1 MSNGEPQRSM
11 ESPVAWP
18 SYKGFPPD
26 RDPVT
31 KKAIDYALKPHGGR
45 FALTLTLALAL
56 ALALTLAL
64 TLTLT
69 RALTLT
75 LTRALALTCVLL
87 CWGIVQKRKRPRTWV
102 RGWGWG

>member
-69 RALTLT
+69 RALALTPTLT
-75 LTRALALTCVLL
+75 LTLTPTLT
-87 CWGIVQKRKRPRTWV
+87 RT
-102 RGWGWG
+102 RT

>member
-31 KKAIDYALKPHGGR
+31 KRAIDYALKPHGGR
-45 FALTLTLALAL
+45 FAVKAPLHPDVVQSHANRLAASLPPASYS
-56 ALALTLAL
+56 AFRHAGE
-64 TLTLT
+64 
-69 RALTLT
+69 RYY
-75 LTRALALTCVLL
+75 
-87 CWGIVQKRKRPRTWV
+87 
-102 RGWGWG
+102 

>member
-45 FALTLTLALAL
+45 FALTLTLTLTL
-56 ALALTLAL
+56 ALALTLTLALAL
-64 TLTLT
+64 TLTL
-69 RALTLT
+69 ALILPLTLALS
-75 LTRALALTCVLL
+75 LTRVL
-87 CWGIVQKRKRPRTWV
+87 
-102 RGWGWG
+102 

>member
-69 RALTLT
+69 L
-75 LTRALALTCVLL
+75 ALAL
-87 CWGIVQKRKRPRTWV
+87 
-102 RGWGWG
+102 

>member
-45 FALTLTLALAL
+45 FALTLTLTLTLA
-56 ALALTLAL
+56 LAL

-69 RALTLT
+69 LTLPLPLTLT
-75 LTRALALTCVLL
+75 LNPNPKQALLAAAVLRQRGARAA
-87 CWGIVQKRKRPRTWV
+87 GVQP
-102 RGWGWG
+102 

>member
-45 FALTLTLALAL
+45 FALTLTLTLTLA
-56 ALALTLAL
+56 LAL

-69 RALTLT
+69 LALALTLT
-75 LTRALALTCVLL
+75 LSLSQTRQAHA
-87 CWGIVQKRKRPRTWV
+87 GH
-102 RGWGWG
+102 

>member
-1 MSNGEPQRSM
+1 M

-45 FALTLTLALAL
+45 FVLTVTVTLALAFCAIFL
-56 ALALTLAL
+56 RKGLDCLGVPSELFVKRTLIAD
-64 TLTLT
+64 
-69 RALTLT
+69 A
-75 LTRALALTCVLL
+75 
-87 CWGIVQKRKRPRTWV
+87 
-102 RGWGWG
+102 

>member
-45 FALTLTLALAL
+45 FALTLTLTLTLA
-56 ALALTLAL
+56 LAL

-69 RALTLT
+69 LTASPPAA
-75 LTRALALTCVLL
+75 TRCQAPPAPA
-87 CWGIVQKRKRPRTWV
+87 QARRP
-102 RGWGWG
+102 G

>member
-45 FALTLTLALAL
+45 FALTLTLTQALAL
-56 ALALTLAL
+56 APTLAL
-64 TLTLT
+64 TLSLT
-69 RALTLT
+69 RPSSRPPR
-75 LTRALALTCVLL
+75 RARSA
-87 CWGIVQKRKRPRTWV
+87 PRSAP
-102 RGWGWG
+102 RL

>member
-45 FALTLTLALAL
+45 FALTLTLTLTL
-56 ALALTLAL
+56 ALALTLSRR
-64 TLTLT
+64 TPGPCEGP
-69 RALTLT
+69 RATE
-75 LTRALALTCVLL
+75 RRRGPA
-87 CWGIVQKRKRPRTWV
+87 PRV
-102 RGWGWG
+102 NRRQSSAMLSNVN

>member
-56 ALALTLAL
+56 ALALTLTL

-69 RALTLT
+69 RHRAAAL
-75 LTRALALTCVLL
+75 RAQEAARARAARARLPRRRAQAQAAGLVL
-87 CWGIVQKRKRPRTWV
+87 RT
-102 RGWGWG
+102 

>member
-45 FALTLTLALAL
+45 FVLTVTVTLTLTLALTL
-56 ALALTLAL
+56 ALAL

-69 RALTLT
+69 LTL
-75 LTRALALTCVLL
+75 
-87 CWGIVQKRKRPRTWV
+87 P
-102 RGWGWG
+102 